1 MGRASKVPVDVS
13 LGDSMNI
20 SRQHAKIVYNFERR
34 AFELIV
40 MGKNGEHSPCLV
52 ISQHRRTMLPQC
64 MLAWADLMGN

>member
-20 SRQHAKIVYNFERR
+20 SRQHAKIVYNFDQR

-40 MGKNGEHSPCLV
+40 MGKNGEHSLCR
-52 ISQHRRTMLPQC
+52 QHSTAVPALLQ
-64 MLAWADLMGN
+64 

>member
-20 SRQHAKIVYNFERR
+20 SRQHAKIVYNFDRR

-40 MGKNGEHSPCLV
+40 MGKNGEHSFAFSCHQCSTAVPVLLQCACL
-52 ISQHRRTMLPQC
+52 RGLT
-64 MLAWADLMGN
+64 